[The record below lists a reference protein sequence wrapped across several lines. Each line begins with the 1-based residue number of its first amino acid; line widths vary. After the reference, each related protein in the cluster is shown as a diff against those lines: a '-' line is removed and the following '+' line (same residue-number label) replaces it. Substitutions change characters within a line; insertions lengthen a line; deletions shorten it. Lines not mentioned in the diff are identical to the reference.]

1 MTNRASLRTGPA
13 LALKQSYGRL
23 YLLLQRQA
31 SVLAYIDVFWILG
44 TVTLLAIVLL
54 FFAKTAKARTGRD
67 GALNRIAARY
77 PSAGLGSDL
86 AGPPDPNSR

>member
-54 FFAKTAKARTGRD
+54 FFAKRPKPGQ
-67 GALNRIAARY
+67 AAM
-77 PSAGLGSDL
+77 GH
-86 AGPPDPNSR
+86 